1 MNGADVFVKS
11 LVNEGVEYVFGYPGV
26 AICPFFD
33 AILNTDIKTILV
45 RQEQNA
51 AHEAS
56 GYARV
61 SGKVG
66 VAVTTSGPGATNL
79 ITGIATAF
87 ADSIPIV
94 CITGQVDTDLIGGD
108 VFQEADICGAC
119 ESFVKFSYSVRK
131 ASDIPRIVKEA
142 FYIAN
147 TGRKGPVLIDLPQ
160 DVQMQNVSR
169 FEWPEEVN
177 IRTYKPTVE
186 GHAVQIRKVIKSLQK
201 AKRPVICIGGGVHLS
216 GAEKEVCSFA
226 EKHEIP
232 MVSTMM
238 GVSTIPTRHPLY
250 YGMIGNNGNKYGNR
264 AMNEA
269 DMIIMVGAR
278 VADRTI
284 RNPNLVLG
292 DKVLVHI
299 DVDPAEIGKNAGP
312 TIPLVGDIKSIFTAF
327 NDMDFHSDYTD
338 WIDVLDGY
346 KDETKNAI
354 RNKRFEEDVKHK
366 KTVDPPTFMRHLSLA
381 MDDDSIYVAD
391 VGQNQLWSVQN
402 YVQRKGRFLT
412 SGGMGTMGYALPAA
426 MGAKLAD
433 PDRQVVAVAG
443 DGGFQMTMMELST
456 MGEYGIPVKIVVI
469 SNNTLGLVRQ
479 HQHLKYHDRWSVTTL
494 GGGPD
499 FEKLTQAYGIRYLRL
514 SDNRNMD
521 EVIEQFLAGN
531 DSAFLEVIV
540 DPDEVV

>member
-33 AILNTDIKTILV
+33 SILNTDIKTILV

-51 AHEAS
+51 AHEAN
-56 GYARV
+56 GYARI

-94 CITGQVDTDLIGGD
+94 CITGQVDSDLIGGD

-119 ESFVKFSYSVRK
+119 ESFVKFSYSVRDV
-131 ASDIPRIVKEA
+131 ADIPRIVKEA

-147 TGRKGPVLIDLPQ
+147 TGRKGPVLIDLPH
-160 DVQMQNVSR
+160 DVQMQSISR
-169 FEWPEEVN
+169 FEWPEDVS
-177 IRTYKPTVE
+177 IRTYKPTVV
-186 GHAVQIRKVIKSLQK
+186 GHSVQIKKVIRSLQK

-216 GAEKEVCSFA
+216 GAEKEVRTFA
-226 EKHEIP
+226 EKHDIP
-232 MVSTMM
+232 IVSTMM
-238 GVSTIPTRHPLY
+238 GVSTIPTQHPLY

-269 DMIIMVGAR
+269 DMILMVGAR

-292 DKVLVHI
+292 DKILVHI

-312 TIPLVGDIKSIFTAF
+312 TIPLVGDIKNVFTAF
-327 NDMDFHSDYTD
+327 NDIDFHADYSN
-338 WIDVLDGY
+338 WIDTLDGY
-346 KDETKNAI
+346 KDEVKNAI
-354 RNKRFEEDVKHK
+354 RNRRFEEDVEHK

-402 YVQRKGRFLT
+402 YVQREGRFLT
-412 SGGMGTMGYALPAA
+412 SGGMGTMGYAVPAA

-456 MGEYGIPVKIVVI
+456 MGEYDIPIKIVVI

-479 HQHLKYHDRWSVTTL
+479 HQHQKYHDRWSVTTL

-514 SDNRNMD
+514 SDNTNMD
-521 EVIEQFLAGN
+521 EIIHEFLAGN
-531 DSAFLEVIV
+531 DSAFLEVVV
-540 DPDEVV
+540 DPDEIV